1 MSPKPLNSVRLNVY
15 GNVFIE
21 SETVVKALGVYID
34 CNLNFHTHAKQLC
47 LKASRQLNAF
57 SRISRY
63 LSVQAKKLIFRS
75 FIMSNF
81 DYCSLVWHFC
91 GKKNNSKMERIQKRA
106 LSIVFN
112 DFDADYD
119 ELLNR
124 METNSILQ
132 TRIKRI
138 AIEVYK
144 SINGLNPSY
153 LRSIFEIRNI
163 PYVLRD
169 SSRLDQPLKQTT
181 NYGLRSINYLGSKIW
196 NTLPMHIK
204 NSPDII
210 SLKLALR
217 GWSGVDIESSETS
230 FV

>member
-1 MSPKPLNSVRLNVY
+1 
-15 GNVFIE
+15 
-21 SETVVKALGVYID
+21 
-34 CNLNFHTHAKQLC
+34 
-47 LKASRQLNAF
+47 
-57 SRISRY
+57 
-63 LSVQAKKLIFRS
+63 
-75 FIMSNF
+75 
-81 DYCSLVWHFC
+81 
-91 GKKNNSKMERIQKRA
+91 MERIQKRA
-106 LSIVFN
+106 LSIVFS